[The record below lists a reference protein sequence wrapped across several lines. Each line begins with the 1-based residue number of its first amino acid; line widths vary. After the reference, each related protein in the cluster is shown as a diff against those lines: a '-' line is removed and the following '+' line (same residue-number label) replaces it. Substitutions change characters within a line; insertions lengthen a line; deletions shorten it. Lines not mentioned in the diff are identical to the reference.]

1 MKKSIGLYADTR
13 NFRTTLPQTKH
24 LNFFMQTNP
33 QGYANGGQVRAGI
46 PQSNMK
52 VTSGF
57 LPMALGYKEGGESY
71 SFAEI
76 YRAIVQVTANY
87 LGKSQD
93 DPEVKEEANKIA
105 QTPEGQELA
114 KKLLDQAR
122 QTDVES
128 EVKAQEGALNV
139 PTQTFEGSTKEPP
152 FGAVDVTPDPTMRRT
167 SPISSEQLQRDFEDS
182 QKAPDTVPGIKSLQ
196 PKVAGSPPMGAV
208 DTQGVPVAKKEDD
221 KTFLQ
226 QLLEQLKKA
235 DEYLEDAAEGDKKPL
250 PPSDVDREREIKA
263 LEKSQL
269 EGAPKT
275 DDGGIT
281 SITPSGPDVD
291 KEREVK
297 ERENQI
303 IPKKKPKQD
312 KKRDEV
318 GSLVGAV
325 DSGIIP
331 KISSEDAG
339 EINKTL
345 KDTTDNKDKKDIPEW
360 ALPLA
365 SAGFAMMASK
375 SPYFLQ
381 ALGEAGQAGIATLSA
396 QREAAEAKLDKEA
409 ERKYRNAMA
418 DFYEKGGSQSKG
430 GLQAIGGKLYY
441 KNTGEPYL
449 IGEGN
454 NKIHA
459 KVELTR
465 ADAIKILGGPN
476 GYPGFLDIPND
487 DPRKEALI
495 QGYLNLV
502 NGGNAALGQKVQ
514 SESTSE
520 EEGSWWSNLFNL
532 PKIDEYLEGAAKG

>member
-1 MKKSIGLYADTR
+1 MRKSIGLYADTR

-33 QGYANGGQVRAGI
+33 QGFANGGQVRSGI
-46 PQSNMK
+46 PQNNMQ

-57 LPMALGYKEGGESY
+57 LPMALGFQEGGEAF
-71 SFAEI
+71 SFGEI
-76 YRAIVQVTANY
+76 YSAIVKVVAGY
-87 LGKSQD
+87 LGKSED
-93 DPEVKEEANKIA
+93 DPQVIEESNKIA
-105 QTPEGQELA
+105 GTEEGQELA
-114 KKLLDQAR
+114 KKILTG
-122 QTDVES
+122 QTVGPAGSGMTEPP
-128 EVKAQEGALNV
+128 L
-139 PTQTFEGSTKEPP
+139 PTQTFEGSTQAEPP
-152 FGAVDVTPDPTMRRT
+152 FGAVDVTPDPVMKPEPKITGQTPPGPASSGIIPPSQGTGIT
-167 SPISSEQLQRDFEDS
+167 SF
-182 QKAPDTVPGIKSLQ
+182 PDAQ
-196 PKVAGSPPMGAV
+196 PPMGAV
-208 DTQGVPVAKKEDD
+208 DTQGIPVAKKEDD

-235 DEYLEDAAEGDKKPL
+235 DDYLEDAAEGDKKPL

-312 KKRDEV
+312 DEISTGTGRGEGALEYARRKTDLSKKDAKEV
-318 GSLVGAV
+318 STDLANLTG
-325 DSGIIP
+325 
-331 KISSEDAG
+331 
-339 EINKTL
+339 NKG
-345 KDTTDNKDKKDIPEW
+345 KKDIPEW

-449 IGEGN
+449 IGEKGN
-454 NKIHA
+454 QIHA

-465 ADAIKILGGPN
+465 ADAIKVLGQS
-476 GYPGFLDIPND
+476 YPGFLDIPND
-487 DPRKEALI
+487 DPRKEEII
-495 QGYLNLV
+495 QGYLDLV

-514 SESTSE
+514 NDSTTEAES
-520 EEGSWWSNLFNL
+520 SWWSNIFNL

>member
-13 NFRTTLPQTKH
+13 NFKTTLPQTKH

-57 LPMALGYKEGGESY
+57 LPMALGYNSGGEPY

-93 DPEVKEEANKIA
+93 DPQVKEEANKIA

-114 KKLLDQAR
+114 KKLIDQAR

-128 EVKAQEGALNV
+128 EIKAQEGALNV

-152 FGAVDVTPDPTMRRT
+152 FGAVDVTPDAVMKSEPKITGQTPPGPASSGIIPPSQGTGIT
-167 SPISSEQLQRDFEDS
+167 SF
-182 QKAPDTVPGIKSLQ
+182 PDAQ
-196 PKVAGSPPMGAV
+196 PPMGAV
-208 DTQGVPVAKKEDD
+208 DTQGIPVAKKEDD

-235 DEYLEDAAEGDKKPL
+235 DDYLEDAAEGDKKPL

-303 IPKKKPKQD
+303 IPKKKPKPD
-312 KKRDEV
+312 DEISTGTGRGEGALEYARRKTDLSKKDAKEV
-318 GSLVGAV
+318 STDLANLTG
-325 DSGIIP
+325 
-331 KISSEDAG
+331 
-339 EINKTL
+339 NKG
-345 KDTTDNKDKKDIPEW
+345 KKDIPEW

-381 ALGEAGQAGIATLSA
+381 ALGEAGQAGISTLSA

-430 GLQAIGGKLYY
+430 GLQAIDGKLYY

-449 IGEGN
+449 IGEKGN
-454 NKIHA
+454 QIHA
-459 KVELTR
+459 KVQLTR
-465 ADAIKILGGPN
+465 ADAIKILSDS
-476 GYPGFLDIPND
+476 YPGFLDIPND
-487 DPRKEALI
+487 DPKKQQII
-495 QGYLNLV
+495 QGYLDLV

-520 EEGSWWSNLFNL
+520 EEGSWWGNIFNL
-532 PKIDEYLEGAAKG
+532 PNINQYLEDAAKG